1 MSYALALRDSVYLQI
16 FGTKE
21 LDKGEFYFNID
32 GDEQKYCY
40 GYIDQVTGA
49 AREKVYSNAEA
60 LFGSHVTVDWA
71 EVAKAIIDTI
81 FSAFNIPD
89 WMTIA
94 QLGVNAIQAIFF
106 SRSIVGTSTDA
117 VKELIN
123 NSKDFKQR
131 TMSWG
136 TKTFIDASTVWLSSL
151 DEIFVTLGDIEN
163 DIQIYNAVNSQ
174 DYRLE
179 INDESLRVSM
189 YDIISLCNYVN

>member
-1 MSYALALRDSVYLQI
+1 M
-16 FGTKE
+16 
-21 LDKGEFYFNID
+21 
-32 GDEQKYCY
+32 DEYNKLKKKRLEEQ
-40 GYIDQVTGA
+40 
-49 AREKVYSNAEA
+49 
-60 LFGSHVTVDWA
+60 
-71 EVAKAIIDTI
+71 AKAPTQNTNSIRSSYMNEYNKLRGKSNSEILLDSIIRQPFELEKKDKDEETKSKKEAEPKKEERKWFDTSV
-81 FSAFNIPD
+81 FDDGFQWSDIPK
-89 WMTIA
+89 A
-94 QLGVNAIQAIFF
+94 V
-106 SRSIVGTSTDA
+106 VGTSTDA